1 MSQSRARW
9 LSFAVL
15 GAVLVLV
22 FALSQLGYLQPVRGT
37 VRTVLSP
44 VQAVMTNLGTRAGKS
59 AFSIRELQDL
69 RQRTSELQAEVNRL
83 QVENARLAEL
93 QRENEKLRQLLNFTR
108 NNPWYDYRAAAVVG
122 HRFGEDTSN
131 LLFSILID
139 VGARDGVAK
148 GMPVVTDRG
157 LVGRVTAVGPTVAEV
172 LLIIDPSSAVNGRVV
187 NSRATGLVRG
197 NIDGGLVMERIPQGE
212 TISPGDIVLTSG
224 LGGNIPDKLVIGQM
238 TEVFHRD
245 LDMFQ
250 SARIRPTV
258 DFGKLETVLVIT
270 TFTPRGFDEP
280 LEPAD
285 GEENTD

>member
-1 MSQSRARW
+1 MSQSGTHW
-9 LSFAVL
+9 LSLAVL
-15 GAVLVLV
+15 TAVLVLV
-22 FALSQLGYLQPVRGT
+22 FALSQLGYLQPVQGT

-44 VQAVMTNLGTRAGKS
+44 VQAVMTNLAARAGKS
-59 AFSIRELQDL
+59 AFSIRDLPDL
-69 RQRTSELQAEVNRL
+69 RQRASDMQTEVNRL
-83 QVENARLAEL
+83 QVENALLAEL
-93 QRENEKLRQLLNFTR
+93 QRENENLRQLLNFTR

-122 HRFGEDTSN
+122 HRFGGDTSN
-131 LLFSILID
+131 LLFSIFID

-172 LLIIDPSSAVNGRVV
+172 LLIIDPGSAVNGRVV

-197 NIDGGLVMERIPQGE
+197 NIDGGLLMERIPQGE

-270 TFTPRGFDEP
+270 TFKSRSFDEP
-280 LEPAD
+280 LGPAD